1 MIWALALL
9 LAHGMA
15 STAQADFT
23 VTDSSQVLA
32 HLVGAQTGQPFSSVQ
47 CGQTTT
53 AQSPVPNCKVSCTDS
68 FCTSQCDDQ
77 NASNPV
83 TYQLTVADCSASQ
96 FSIYGDNGLSISV
109 SADEYAANGN
119 TWVLPFLRSAGFFVS
134 PDGQAQIESM
144 YFQEAQFVGGGKIAP
159 IMPWILTGTLVFP
172 GAEMGVGFE
181 LWFDPQFSGAEQI
194 LMFRLG
200 DDILYQLR
208 GLILGP
214 NQ

>member
-1 MIWALALL
+1 MILALALL
-9 LAHGMA
+9 FTANAH
-15 STAQADFT
+15 ADFT

-32 HLVGAQTGQPFSSVQ
+32 HLMGAQMGQSFSSVQ

-68 FCTSQCDDQ
+68 YCTSQCDSA
-77 NASNPV
+77 NVSTPV
-83 TYQLTVADCSASQ
+83 TFQLTVGDCSPNQ
-96 FSIYGDNGLSISV
+96 FSIYGNNGLSIAI
-109 SADEYAANGN
+109 SATEYAANGN
-119 TWVLPFLRSAGFFVS
+119 TWILAFLRNAGFFVS

-144 YFQEAQFVGGGKIAP
+144 YFQEAKFVGNGKISP

-172 GAEMGVGFE
+172 GAKMGVGFE
-181 LWFDPQFSGAEQI
+181 LWFEPEFSGAEQI
-194 LMFRLG
+194 LMFRVG
-200 DDILYQLR
+200 EDVLYQLR